1 MKPIGKYIVIKK
13 IKEELK
19 TESGLLLSAQ
29 DAENFRYRK
38 AEVVKEGTDVK
49 VINSGDIIYYDSG
62 AGHEMLIKDNP
73 YTVIQE
79 RDVVVVL

>member
-13 IKEELK
+13 IEEELK

-29 DAENFRYRK
+29 DASSFRYKK
-38 AEVVKEGTDVK
+38 AEVIKEGTDVK
-49 VINSGDIIYYDSG
+49 VIKNGDVIYYDG
-62 AGHEMLIKDNP
+62 AAGHQMLIKDNP

>member
-1 MKPIGKYIVIKK
+1 MKPIGKYIVVKK

-19 TESGLLLSAQ
+19 TDSGLLLSAQ
-29 DAENFRYRK
+29 DAANFRYRK
-38 AEVVKEGTDVK
+38 AEVVKEGTDVN

-62 AGHEMLIKDNP
+62 AGHEMLIHENP

>member
-1 MKPIGKYIVIKK
+1 MKPIGKYIVITK

-29 DAENFRYRK
+29 DAEGFRYRK
-38 AEVVKEGTDVK
+38 AKVIKSGTDVS
-49 VINSGDIIYYDSG
+49 VINEGDIIYYD
-62 AGHEMLIKDNP
+62 AATGHEMLIEENP

-79 RDVVVVL
+79 RDVVVVV